1 MVAVLLGAAFFG
13 SGGGGGAAA
22 AAAFLLR
29 VTGACFTAAGG
40 ASAVGVSFSLPAR
53 LPRLGAG
60 FGALGS
66 ATSTER
72 FARGILFY
80 STV

>member
-13 SGGGGGAAA
+13 SGGGG

-40 ASAVGVSFSLPAR
+40 ASAVGVSFSLPVL

-60 FGALGS
+60 FGALDS
-66 ATSTER
+66 ATSRER

>member
-1 MVAVLLGAAFFG
+1 MAVLLGAAFFG
-13 SGGGGGAAA
+13 SCGGGG

-40 ASAVGVSFSLPAR
+40 ASAVGVSFSLSAL

-60 FGALGS
+60 FGALDS
-66 ATSTER
+66 ATSRER
-72 FARGILFY
+72 FARGILF
-80 STV
+80 